1 MARIN
6 LRAWR
11 EEKAAQRQKQF
22 MVNILSCAFL
32 AVAVVLLVGF
42 YFDFQ
47 TDRQRV
53 RNNYL
58 NSEIAQ
64 LDVQLAEI
72 KELNVERTRLT
83 DRLKAIQ
90 DLQSSRPLIV
100 RNFDELVRV
109 QPDGVLYSSLSRTGD
124 VITLNGLA
132 QKSADVSALMR
143 QIYSSVWFGEP
154 NLTKVANADSMKN
167 FDLTVPVLK
176 PSLDEVK

>member
-22 MVNILSCAFL
+22 MINVLSSAFL
-32 AVAVVLLVGF
+32 ALAAVLLIGF

-72 KELNVERTRLT
+72 KELNVKRTRLT

-109 QPDGVLYSSLSRTGD
+109 QPDGVLYSSLLRKGD
-124 VITLNGLA
+124 TITLDGLA
-132 QKSADVSALMR
+132 QKSADVSSLMR
-143 QIYSSVWFGEP
+143 QIYGSDWFGEP
-154 NLTKVANADSMKN
+154 SLTKVANVDSMKQFN
-167 FDLTVPVLK
+167 LAVPVLK
-176 PSLDEVK
+176 PALTEGN

>member
-1 MARIN
+1 MAKIN

-11 EEKAAQRQKQF
+11 EEKTAQRQKQF
-22 MVNILSCAFL
+22 MVNVLSSAFL
-32 AVAVVLLVGF
+32 AVVVVLLVGF
-42 YFDFQ
+42 YFEYQ
-47 TDRQRV
+47 TDRQRI

-58 NSEIAQ
+58 NTEIAQ

-72 KELNVERTRLT
+72 KELNAKRTRLT

-109 QPDGVLYSSLSRTGD
+109 QPDGVFYTSLTRTGD
-124 VITLNGLA
+124 VISLNGLA
-132 QKSADVSALMR
+132 GKSADVSALMR
-143 QIYSSVWFGEP
+143 QIYASIWFGEP
-154 NLTKVANADSMKN
+154 NLTKVANADKLKN

-176 PSLDEVK
+176 PTLEEAN

>member
-22 MVNILSCAFL
+22 LVNVLSSAFL
-32 AVAVVLLVGF
+32 AVAVVLLIGF

-47 TDRQRV
+47 TDRQQV
-53 RNNYL
+53 RNTYL
-58 NSEIAQ
+58 NSEISQ

-72 KELNVERTRLT
+72 KELNIERTRLT
-83 DRLKAIQ
+83 DRLEAIQ

-109 QPDGVLYSSLSRTGD
+109 QPDGVLYSSLSRSGD
-124 VITLNGLA
+124 VVTLNGLA
-132 QKSADVSALMR
+132 QKSADVSSLMR
-143 QIYSSVWFGEP
+143 QIYASVWFGEP
-154 NLTKVANADSMKN
+154 NLTRVANADNMKD

-176 PSLDEVK
+176 PALDGVK

>member
-1 MARIN
+1 MAKIN

-22 MVNILSCAFL
+22 MVNVLSSAFL

-47 TDRQRV
+47 TDRQRI

-58 NSEIAQ
+58 NREIAQ

-72 KELNVERTRLT
+72 KELNIKRARLT

-124 VITLNGLA
+124 VITLDGLA
-132 QKSADVSALMR
+132 QKSADVSSLMR
-143 QIYSSVWFGEP
+143 QIYASVWFGEP

-167 FDLTVPVLK
+167 FNLTVPVLK
-176 PSLDEVK
+176 PELSEAN